1 MKKYLLLLI
10 LFLFIQFGFSQ
21 TQTVTATVTPT
32 SFEETTSI
40 TITFSG
46 SSINEATWGVTGN
59 ALYLWAWSFDL
70 NDLNNMDC
78 PTNGTWTVS
87 NEANRLIYNNS
98 NDTYSITFVPQT
110 FYNRVGIGRIGFLLK
125 PKNGTGTNGNN
136 KSQDFTI
143 EVGAFQVNLTAPL
156 QNSTTILSS
165 GASRSVTATNTNG
178 TANYVLKSN
187 GTTLNSATGVSSYN
201 YNHTNITSNQYYALE
216 VTQGTTTV
224 TKNFTVLVNP
234 TTVSVAM
241 PNGLVNGINYNTSD
255 NTKATLVLDAP
266 LKDFVYVAGSFNNW
280 NPTSSY
286 AMKKDPTSGKF
297 WLELTGLGA
306 GTNYSYQYWVVKQA
320 PTIANT
326 PTLVKV
332 ADPCSTTVLS
342 PWDDSTIPATSY
354 PNLPTYPAGQ
364 EREVTLLKTGQTPYD
379 WQATNFIK
387 PNKDKLVVYELLIRD
402 FDANRNFQDVINRIQ
417 YFKDLGINA
426 IELMPVM
433 EFEGNESWGYNT
445 AFHMAL
451 DKFYGTPEKFKQL
464 VDVCHQNGI
473 AIILDIAFNHAFG
486 RNPMVRM
493 WMNDPDGDGWGPPS
507 SENPYFNTVAKHSY
521 SVGEDFNH
529 ASTFTRD
536 YVKQTIKHW
545 ITEYKIDG
553 FRWDLTKGFTQSCS
567 AGDQT
572 CTNARQQD
580 RIDVLKEYA
589 DYSWSLDNDHYVIF
603 EHLGGDVEEREWA
616 NYRIGEGKGIMMW
629 GELFTQYKELAL
641 GFSGQNISRMSHKHI
656 SRDFAGK
663 RLLGYPESHDKD
675 RLMYE
680 AITYGNTSGTLPVR
694 NNLTNALNR
703 MGAIGATSILVP
715 GPKMIWHFGE
725 LGSSQSIYT
734 CVNGTVNDESSTIAG
749 DCKLDT
755 KEQVQWTQNW
765 LSNPTRA
772 SILSD
777 WSKMIKLKTNEP
789 VFVGDHTMSTDG
801 SNFKQ
806 RIHIFDNNL
815 ASNQLKYVVVLAN
828 FDTSNATINPNF
840 PTTGYTYPMT
850 WYDLM
855 DNNTPVTIT
864 SATDLITVNAGKF
877 RVYGNQPSTLSSED
891 FNAFKPEIS
900 IYPNPVKNSFA
911 LNQTV
916 NSIEIYTITGQLVA
930 NHDSISANQEINVEN
945 LGAGIYLVKIKDI
958 HNVYQTKKI
967 VVE

>member
-1 MKKYLLLLI
+1 MKKLVLFALLFVTINSYSQLSWQGGTTPEQTSSATLLFNKTGTGLASYTGTI
-10 LFLFIQFGFSQ
+10 YAHIGVTLNGNAWQGVIGMWGNNSIQPALTLVSGTTYKLDLTPSIQSYFGITSGTISKINVVFRSASAPY
-21 TQTVTATVTPT
+21 TQTTNL
-32 SFEETTSI
+32 E
-40 TITFSG
+40 
-46 SSINEATWGVTGN
+46 IN
-59 ALYLWAWSFDL
+59 
-70 NDLNNMDC
+70 
-78 PTNGTWTVS
+78 
-87 NEANRLIYNNS
+87 
-98 NDTYSITFVPQT
+98 
-110 FYNRVGIGRIGFLLK
+110 
-125 PKNGTGTNGNN
+125 
-136 KSQDFTI
+136 
-143 EVGAFQVNLTAPL
+143 VGAFQVNLTAPL
-156 QNSTTILSS
+156 QNSTTILNS

-234 TTVSVAM
+234 TTASVAM
-241 PNGLVNGINYNTSD
+241 PNGLVNGINYNASD
-255 NTKATLVLDAP
+255 NTKATLVLEAP
-266 LKDFVYVAGSFNNW
+266 LKDYVFVAGSFNNW

-297 WLELTGLGA
+297 WLELTGLVA
-306 GTNYSYQYWVVKQA
+306 GTNYSYQYWVVDET
-320 PTIANT
+320 PIANT
-326 PTLVKV
+326 PALVKV

-342 PWDDSTIPATSY
+342 PWDDIDIPNSTY
-354 PNLPTYPAGQ
+354 PNLPAYPAGQ
-364 EREVTLLKTGQTPYD
+364 EREVTLLKTGQTPYN
-379 WQATNFIK
+379 WQVANFTK

-473 AIILDIAFNHAFG
+473 AVILDIAFNHAFG

-553 FRWDLTKGFTQSCS
+553 FRWDLTKGFTQNCS
-567 AGDQT
+567 GGNDA
-572 CTNARQQD
+572 CTNAYQQD
-580 RIDVLKEYA
+580 RIDVLKGYA

-603 EHLGGDVEEREWA
+603 EHLGGNSEEQEWA
-616 NYRIGEGKGIMMW
+616 NYRLSEGKGIMMW
-629 GELFTQYKELAL
+629 GEMFTQYKELAL
-641 GFSGQNISRMSHKHI
+641 GFSGQSISNMSHI
-656 SRDFAGK
+656 NRGFAGK

-680 AITYGNTSGTLPVR
+680 AITYGTTSGTLPVR

-725 LGSSQSIYT
+725 LGNSQSIYT
-734 CVNGTVNDESSTIAG
+734 CFDGSVNDESATIAG
-749 DCKLDT
+749 DCKLD
-755 KEQVQWTQNW
+755 KKQQVQWSW
-765 LSNPTRA
+765 LSEPTRA
-772 SILSD
+772 AILND
-777 WSKMIKLKTNEP
+777 WSKMIKLKTSEP
-789 VFVGDHTMSTDG
+789 VFVGNHTMSTDG

-806 RIHIFDNNL
+806 RIHIFDTSL

-828 FDTSNATINPNF
+828 FDTSNTTINPDF
-840 PTTGYTYPMT
+840 PTTGYTYPMI

-855 DNNTPVTIT
+855 DNNSQVNIT
-864 SATDLITVNAGKF
+864 SPTALMTINAGKF
-877 RVYGNQPSTLSSED
+877 RVFGNQPSTLSSED
-891 FNAFKPEIS
+891 FNTFKPEIS

-945 LGAGIYLVKIKDI
+945 LGKGIYLVKIKDI
-958 HNVYQTKKI
+958 NNVYQTKKI